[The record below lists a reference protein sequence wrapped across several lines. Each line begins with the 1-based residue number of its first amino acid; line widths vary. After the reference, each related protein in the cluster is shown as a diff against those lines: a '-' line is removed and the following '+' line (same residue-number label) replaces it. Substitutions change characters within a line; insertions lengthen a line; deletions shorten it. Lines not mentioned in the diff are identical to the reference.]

1 MKKKLTQNALLQCLE
16 RAITEIPDTRN
27 NNRTKFSIRDAI
39 IIVLSVFFL
48 HSGSLN
54 GHLEL
59 LGKAQGKR
67 NRRLFGIEK
76 VPSANQIRNILDLI
90 DPNYL
95 CDAQDSM
102 IFQMQRSGVLK
113 QFWAGSE
120 FGYLAAFDG
129 TEFFRSK
136 SISCSGCCQAEYAD
150 GTIDYHHRVLLSGL
164 VHPTEDIFLPLTQ
177 EFIVRQDGVEKED
190 CELNAGYRWWKA
202 LRKRHPQMKLTILA
216 DDLFCKQP
224 FMQKVLDDQRTNVIF
239 ACKPGSHK
247 TTYEWIN
254 TARQGGD
261 LGIKKTKRREG
272 RLWFEET
279 YEYANDVPLKDCDKS
294 LKVGFVQVTT
304 RDTSSGKV
312 VGTQAFATNMRVSAN
327 NCQQV
332 SSFGRKKWKIE
343 NEGNNTLKNLGYHLE
358 HNYGHG
364 KKNLAAIF
372 VLLMLIAFMMHVIL
386 NLVNQEGF
394 AVLRQANETLRSCV
408 EALRGAFLL
417 IGCRTWEQLYER
429 ALEGIDTS

>member
-202 LRKRHPQMKLTILA
+202 LRKRHPQMKLPSSPTTCSVNNHSCRRSLMINEQMLFLLA
-216 DDLFCKQP
+216 SQDRIRP
-224 FMQKVLDDQRTNVIF
+224 RTN
-239 ACKPGSHK
+239 GS
-247 TTYEWIN
+247 IQ
-254 TARQGGD
+254 R
-261 LGIKKTKRREG
+261 
-272 RLWFEET
+272 
-279 YEYANDVPLKDCDKS
+279 
-294 LKVGFVQVTT
+294 
-304 RDTSSGKV
+304 GK
-312 VGTQAFATNMRVSAN
+312 
-327 NCQQV
+327 
-332 SSFGRKKWKIE
+332 
-343 NEGNNTLKNLGYHLE
+343 
-358 HNYGHG
+358 
-364 KKNLAAIF
+364 
-372 VLLMLIAFMMHVIL
+372 
-386 NLVNQEGF
+386 
-394 AVLRQANETLRSCV
+394 
-408 EALRGAFLL
+408 
-417 IGCRTWEQLYER
+417 
-429 ALEGIDTS
+429 EGI

>member
-129 TEFFRSK
+129 TEFFAQSPYLV
-136 SISCSGCCQAEYAD
+136 QAAAKP
-150 GTIDYHHRVLLSGL
+150 SM
-164 VHPTEDIFLPLTQ
+164 
-177 EFIVRQDGVEKED
+177 
-190 CELNAGYRWWKA
+190 
-202 LRKRHPQMKLTILA
+202 QM
-216 DDLFCKQP
+216 
-224 FMQKVLDDQRTNVIF
+224 
-239 ACKPGSHK
+239 
-247 TTYEWIN
+247 
-254 TARQGGD
+254 
-261 LGIKKTKRREG
+261 
-272 RLWFEET
+272 
-279 YEYANDVPLKDCDKS
+279 VPLIIITVFFFQD
-294 LKVGFVQVTT
+294 
-304 RDTSSGKV
+304 SSILP
-312 VGTQAFATNMRVSAN
+312 RI
-327 NCQQV
+327 
-332 SSFGRKKWKIE
+332 SSF
-343 NEGNNTLKNLGYHLE
+343 L
-358 HNYGHG
+358 
-364 KKNLAAIF
+364 
-372 VLLMLIAFMMHVIL
+372 
-386 NLVNQEGF
+386 
-394 AVLRQANETLRSCV
+394 
-408 EALRGAFLL
+408 
-417 IGCRTWEQLYER
+417 
-429 ALEGIDTS
+429 